1 VKLKPLIPV
10 TLVLM
15 LTEEQIHKALE
26 GRMLVITGAGIS
38 ADSGI
43 PTFRGKEGYWRKL
56 DPMKL
61 ATPEAFWANPQLVW
75 DWYRY
80 RRKIV
85 SEAQPNAGHEVIA
98 KLSHAA
104 RVFLLVTQNVD
115 DLHERAGTRSD
126 RIVKIHGDLF
136 LNRCFNASCAEE
148 NREIVLEGVLPKCGT
163 CSSLLRP
170 GVVWFGELLDP
181 KTIQRVDEFLNNG
194 PCDLVLVIGTT
205 AQFGYVVNWTL
216 QAAGRSGMVVEINPD
231 DTGLTSVV
239 HCAIREPASTALP
252 RIFKL

>member
-1 VKLKPLIPV
+1 
-10 TLVLM
+10 M
-15 LTEEQIHKALE
+15 LTEQQIRRALE

-61 ATPEAFWANPQLVW
+61 ATPEAFRANPQLVW

-98 KLSHAA
+98 KLSQTASE
-104 RVFLLVTQNVD
+104 FLLVTQNVD

-126 RIVKIHGDLF
+126 RIVKVHGDLF
-136 LNRCFNASCAEE
+136 LNRCFNPDCEE
-148 NREIVLEGVLPKCGT
+148 QNRDVVSENSLPKCRT

-181 KTIQRVDEFLNNG
+181 KTIQRVDEFLSNG

-205 AQFGYVVNWTL
+205 AQFGYIVHWSMRAPGSL
-216 QAAGRSGMVVEINPD
+216 GMVVEINPD
-231 DTGLTSVV
+231 DTGLSSVV